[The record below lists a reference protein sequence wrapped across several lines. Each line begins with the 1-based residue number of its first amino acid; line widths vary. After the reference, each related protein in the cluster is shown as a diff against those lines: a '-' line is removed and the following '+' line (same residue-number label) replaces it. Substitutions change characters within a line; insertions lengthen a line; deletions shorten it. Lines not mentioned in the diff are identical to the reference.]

1 MAFFKLRWPGHQ
13 EQAEKSSKRSRTAQT
28 ESMDAIRRRA
38 RHRLMGAAILVV
50 IGVLVFPMLFDTQPR
65 PILVDIPIQI
75 PDRQTVTPLTIPP
88 ALSHSNNASNTA
100 NGVATNN
107 VPLNVG
113 NDGLSEGEE
122 AVAGVGISPRASLS
136 AQPRTEPASTHNN
149 TRIPPA
155 FAPSNASSKTSAS
168 NPVEALAP
176 TPTDP
181 KVQRSAAVAPTPP
194 VSTTGTSTDERFIVQ
209 VGAFAE
215 NDKAREVRL
224 KLEKAGIKTY
234 TQVIETKDGKRI
246 RVRVGPLANR
256 VEAEKAAAR
265 IKSLSLPAAI
275 LTL

>member
-1 MAFFKLRWPGHQ
+1 
-13 EQAEKSSKRSRTAQT
+13 
-28 ESMDAIRRRA
+28 
-38 RHRLMGAAILVV
+38 MGAATLVV

-75 PDRQTVTPLTIPP
+75 PDRQTVTPLKIPS
-88 ALSHSNNASNTA
+88 ALSHSNYASNTS
-100 NGVATNN
+100 NVIATNN
-107 VPLNVG
+107 LPSNVG

-122 AVAGVGISPRASLS
+122 VVAGVEVNSRSYVS
-136 AQPRTEPASTHNN
+136 AQPRTEPASAHNN
-149 TRIPPA
+149 TRISPT
-155 FAPSNASSKTSAS
+155 FAPSSASSKPNAL
-168 NPVEALAP
+168 NPAEVLAP
-176 TPTDP
+176 TPADP
-181 KVQRSAAVAPTPP
+181 KVQRSVATAPTTS
-194 VSTTGTSTDERFIVQ
+194 VSTTSTATDERFIVQ

-246 RVRVGPLANR
+246 RVRVGPLVNR

-265 IKSLSLPAAI
+265 IKSLNLPAAI